1 MKIPQVGIAL
11 VLAFILLVAIPTGAT
26 VLQDA
31 ITDESEDNLAGEIV
45 AAPSES
51 ENGAYAFVDNDT
63 DELVVDLSASNDDV
77 EGGGVSQA
85 ALTGVSNVFTLTYTG
100 EDFAQVWLEHDSN
113 HVTFYDTSGD
123 SLEGQANNV
132 TLEHNET
139 VHVGFSVDTR
149 ESDLEAGDMLI
160 DSIEIN
166 AQVPEEDD
174 DDGPGFIPAP
184 PSPPADPDPPE
195 DPDPPGQPP
204 IDLIVGPGERTA
216 AIEDIPADVPVDV
229 PFEALG
235 IGEFV
240 TLERAEVTFADDG
253 DAEFTVLGEDALEGD
268 GQPLAD
274 ENTTSAIGEFE
285 ITDTPDPER
294 VETVTYTVGVDRS
307 YLESEDIDTDALV
320 LYRQADDGNKWD
332 PLTTTVVEET
342 DDQVVLEATYDG
354 FSRYALGVDQAVF
367 SVEDV
372 TAEPSIV
379 TVRES
384 TTLETTI
391 TNTGEEVGTFETEI
405 VVEET
410 VIDTVTVTLEP
421 GESETVA
428 TEYTTTGTGS
438 YEIIVD
444 GQVEATILVEPPA
457 EDPPSD
463 DTVETDDLDELD
475 EPTEEPGGFGVLE
488 IGGILMLLV
497 LLTMGLW
504 GYRNREQLPSREDF
518 FAGRV

>member
-1 MKIPQVGIAL
+1 MNATRAGVIVAL
-11 VLAFILLVAIPTGAT
+11 ILIVAIPTAAVT
-26 VLQDA
+26 IVENSSQDQ
-31 ITDESEDNLAGEIV
+31 ISDDIV
-45 AAPSES
+45 AQPSEGS
-51 ENGAYAFVDNDT
+51 NGAYAFIDPET
-63 DELVVDLSASNDDV
+63 DELVIDLTANNTEI
-77 EGGGVSQA
+77 EGSGVSVE
-85 ALTGVSNVFTLTYTG
+85 ALSGIDDIFTLTYTG
-100 EDFAQVWLEHDSN
+100 EDFAQVWLEHDSD

-195 DPDPPGQPP
+195 DPPEDPDPPGQPP

-240 TLERAEVTFADDG
+240 TLERLEVTFADDG

-285 ITDTPDPER
+285 ITETPDPDR
-294 VETVTYTVGVDRS
+294 VETVTYTLGVDRS
-307 YLESEDIDTDALV
+307 YLESEGIDTDALV
-320 LYRQADDGNKWD
+320 LYRQADDGSKWD

-367 SVEDV
+367 TVEDV

-504 GYRNREQLPSREDF
+504 GYRNREQLPSRGDF